1 MDKEYSKNQKYQRKS
16 FKKYRKYIGRI
27 LLWGGIAVASA
38 FILPYGAL
46 FTALKGL
53 VGEYVAGSATFFAQW
68 GLTALGGIG
77 AVVNTIK
84 ANRERKK
91 IDNAQDDEENIIDSM
106 VNENDKLKRKIEN
119 LEKSKTKDLDHE
131 VKIKSMDDKEKTIN
145 THDIEESIEKEKK
158 YVK

>member
-38 FILPYGAL
+38 FLIPYGGL
-46 FTALKGL
+46 FAALKGL
-53 VGEYVAGSATFFAQW
+53 LGEYVASSVTFLTQW
-68 GLTALGGIG
+68 GLVAAGGIG
-77 AVVNTIK
+77 SIINAIK

-91 IDNAQDDEENIIDSM
+91 IDDAQDDEEKIIDSM
-106 VNENDKLKRKIEN
+106 INENDELKRKVEN
-119 LEKSKTKDLDHE
+119 LEKSKTKTLE
-131 VKIKSMDDKEKTIN
+131 ANTKVKVMDDKEKDLNVYDNLEVT
-145 THDIEESIEKEKK
+145 EKAKK

>member
-1 MDKEYSKNQKYQRKS
+1 MNKEYDKNQKYQRKS

-53 VGEYVAGSATFFAQW
+53 LGESIASSATFFAQW
-68 GLTALGGIG
+68 GIVAAGGIG
-77 AVVNTIK
+77 AVINAIK
-84 ANRERKK
+84 ANRERKE

-106 VNENDKLKRKIEN
+106 VNENEDLKRKVES
-119 LEKSKTKDLDHE
+119 LEKGKTKSIDE
-131 VKIKSMDDKEKTIN
+131 NTKVKTISDKEKDLN
-145 THDIEESIEKEKK
+145 VYDNSEVIEKGKK